1 VRQPSPRQSLVAR
14 LLLAST
20 LILLGLGLLAG
31 PALAADSD
39 APTMEARVLLGG
51 HARVGSWMAIEVHL
65 RNDGPSVTGELRLDS
80 GSQTRTQFGTPV
92 DLPTGSDK
100 IYLLYAQPPGFG
112 RDVKVD
118 LVEGDD
124 EIANARA
131 EYSVRDPS
139 QLVVAVVAER
149 PQGIVGGLSLPP
161 NQQQQASVTL
171 ALSPADL
178 PSRVEA
184 WGAIDRLVWQDV
196 DSNLLEP
203 DQLAA
208 LQGWLAG
215 GGRMVIAG
223 GTAGPATLSA
233 FPDTILP
240 YRPLA
245 TTDVAPQSLSGL
257 LGELPETAADLPAL
271 SGELIGGQTLAAVG
285 DRVVAAERTYG
296 SGLVTI
302 IGFDPATPWIAETD
316 ASDAL
321 WRRLLPPRSAV
332 GQVVTD
338 DSQFISAVSQLPAL
352 ALPPIGGLLLLLGA
366 YILLIGPVNYLV
378 LRRVDRREWAW
389 VTMPILIVV
398 FAVGAYGFGAALRGS
413 NVIVNEVAIVRG
425 APGATDG
432 AAQVYLGLFS
442 PSRETYQLEV
452 PGGALLS
459 SPISG
464 EFFGGEATAGGLDI
478 LQGNPSRIRDLAVG
492 VASLRAIRAETPATV
507 PLVEAR
513 LQLVD
518 GSLKGTVRNASEEKL
533 EKTAIVIGGSVQ
545 VLKDLLPGEQVDVN
559 LRLAPQFFGQPLSD
573 KVVGSV
579 FFPDA
584 SRASENVIRQYVRH
598 TMIDQLT
605 YDPMFGTSNQLPSD
619 GPVILAWGSRD
630 VLDVA
635 IQGQEVRRTGNVLY
649 YLNAPLE
656 IRGRTSFT
664 QDLLRSSVIE
674 TDAAFFNKSPWSI
687 DMGRGTGTVAYR
699 PIPFEG
705 SFRPTDVVLSMG
717 FGGDVGVRGGPEPK
731 PVEPLDEIPPRCDP
745 VLENCAG
752 ENGNNQAFDGVPEVE
767 IFDVAG
773 SEWKRLPHLDVG
785 QRYALAS
792 PASFIEPTTGS
803 LLVRFVTEMD
813 NASFNFGVE
822 LTGVVG

>member
-1 VRQPSPRQSLVAR
+1 
-14 LLLAST
+14 
-20 LILLGLGLLAG
+20 
-31 PALAADSD
+31 
-39 APTMEARVLLGG
+39 
-51 HARVGSWMAIEVHL
+51 
-65 RNDGPSVTGELRLDS
+65 
-80 GSQTRTQFGTPV
+80 
-92 DLPTGSDK
+92 
-100 IYLLYAQPPGFG
+100 
-112 RDVKVD
+112 
-118 LVEGDD
+118 
-124 EIANARA
+124 
-131 EYSVRDPS
+131 
-139 QLVVAVVAER
+139 
-149 PQGIVGGLSLPP
+149 
-161 NQQQQASVTL
+161 
-171 ALSPADL
+171 
-178 PSRVEA
+178 
-184 WGAIDRLVWQDV
+184 
-196 DSNLLEP
+196 
-203 DQLAA
+203 
-208 LQGWLAG
+208 
-215 GGRMVIAG
+215 MVIAG

-245 TTDVAPQSLSGL
+245 TTDVAPQSLAGL
-257 LGELPETAADLPAL
+257 LGELPDTAADLPAL
-271 SGELIGGQTLAAVG
+271 SGDLLGGRTLAAVG
-285 DRVVAAERTYG
+285 DRIVAAERTYG

-302 IGFDPATPWIAETD
+302 IGIDPATPWIAETD

-321 WRRLLPPRSAV
+321 WRRLLPPRSTV
-332 GQVVTD
+332 GQVITD
-338 DSQFISAVSQLPAL
+338 DTQLISAVSQLPAL

-378 LRRVDRREWAW
+378 LRRLDRREWAW

-432 AAQVYLGLFS
+432 AAQVYLGVFS

-507 PLVEAR
+507 PLVEAQ
-513 LQLVD
+513 LQLID
-518 GSLKGTVRNASEEKL
+518 GSLKGTVKNASEEKL
-533 EKTAIVIGGSVQ
+533 ERPAIVLGGSVQ
-545 VLKDLLPGEQVDVN
+545 VLKDLLPGEQADVN

-584 SRASENVIRQYVRH
+584 SRATENVIRQYVRH
-598 TMIDQLT
+598 TMVDQLT

-630 VLDVA
+630 VLDLA
-635 IQGQEVRRTGNVLY
+635 IQGQEPRRTGNVLY

-656 IRGRTSFT
+656 ISGRTAFT
-664 QDLLRSSVIE
+664 QDLLRSSLIE

-687 DMGRGTGTVAYR
+687 DMGRGSGTLAYR

-705 SFRPTDVVLSMG
+705 SFQPTDVVLSMG
-717 FGGDVGVRGGPEPK
+717 FGGDVGAGGGAPK
-731 PVEPLDEIPPRCDP
+731 EIEPLDEIPERCDP
-745 VLENCAG
+745 VLENCPG
-752 ENGNNQAFDGVPEVE
+752 EGGNNGQFFDGVPEVE
-767 IFDVAG
+767 VFDVTA
-773 SEWKRLPHLDVG
+773 SEWRRLPHLDQG
-785 QRYALAS
+785 QRYSIAS
-792 PASFIEPTTGS
+792 PASYVEPTTGT
-803 LLVRFVTEMD
+803 LLVRFVNEMD
-813 NASFNFGVE
+813 NASFNLGVE
-822 LTGVVG
+822 LTGMVQ